1 MVHAEDPE
9 MSEESE
15 YGREV
20 DWTSFSKRLEGFVP
34 DSVMKK
40 AAGAIKG
47 VMQTEEGVRTVLSE
61 ISREVIEHARDQIDK
76 GKGELVGRVAK
87 EFREFLEKTDIAG
100 EMKSVL
106 TDMQL
111 EVTTQIRFV
120 EREDGQLE
128 AKTSNTK
135 AKRKKTTRPKPRAK
149 STQS

>member
-40 AAGAIKG
+40 AAGALKG
-47 VMQTEEGVRTVLSE
+47 VMQTEEGVRTILAE

-87 EFREFLEKTDIAG
+87 EFREFLEKTDFAG
-100 EMKSVL
+100 ELKNVL
-106 TDMQL
+106 TEMQL

-120 EREDGQLE
+120 EREDGRVE

-135 AKRKKTTRPKPRAK
+135 ATRKKAPARKKKP
-149 STQS
+149 TQTS

>member
-47 VMQTEEGVRTVLSE
+47 VMQTEEGVRTVLAE

-87 EFREFLEKTDIAG
+87 EFREFLEKTDFAG
-100 EMKSVL
+100 EMKNVL
-106 TDMQL
+106 TEMQL

-120 EREDGQLE
+120 ERDDGRVE

-135 AKRKKTTRPKPRAK
+135 ATRKKAPAQKKKSPK
-149 STQS
+149 SS